1 MSHGHR
7 RQLQVVAI
15 VLGLAGAQGIHTCTD
30 DAVSFADPIFD
41 GDDNLLKALGDVL
54 LGEYSLDSSDPF
66 AITGSL
72 SSAMAQHVNVGL
84 FKEGEQSVDL
94 EHGLVMSSC
103 HLLDCAEPLPEGFGE
118 VTTQLTINFHTPCAN
133 EICLD
138 YTLASD
144 VEDYENITS
153 AFSMKMDGLDVI
165 DGDSLTTLLTIN
177 RPLQVPA
184 FAQAEMSNTNCQMEA
199 VTNAVPVCILL
210 EPGTHTLELSLM
222 YNSDAGKNVAAYLSS
237 SGLQLCPEGLPEVIA
252 FASEQ
257 GAESPPQVSAPPY
270 DPSSSQ
276 KMFQS
281 MTVKSDP
288 HFKGLRG
295 QRYDVTGISGRYY
308 SLVSDYTLLLNAKY
322 GIAYATGMYVDEAK
336 NVWPMRPR
344 GTWITQLGI
353 TAPAAISDA
362 TDDKLYII
370 KVGIYSDVTALQE
383 DCEPHEPCKVPQYD
397 RKTSYLSYG
406 GVIIG
411 GNWVMDSA
419 YSWAED
425 PTTNVWFTNRK
436 NWSTVHIVS
445 PLLNMG
451 VDIVPP
457 PTGWQ
462 IPAEEKAAY
471 THLNLNIKSMDLS
484 DGSHGLLGVTKHIR
498 LDAQGNAIMAAYNDD
513 GDGVIE
519 GQSEEYMVP
528 NLWSPQFKYSVTS
541 ALFTNSPEL
550 V

>member
-1 MSHGHR
+1 MY
-7 RQLQVVAI
+7 L
-15 VLGLAGAQGIHTCTD
+15 
-30 DAVSFADPIFD
+30 
-41 GDDNLLKALGDVL
+41 
-54 LGEYSLDSSDPF
+54 
-66 AITGSL
+66 
-72 SSAMAQHVNVGL
+72 
-84 FKEGEQSVDL
+84 
-94 EHGLVMSSC
+94 
-103 HLLDCAEPLPEGFGE
+103 PLTWPW
-118 VTTQLTINFHTPCAN
+118 
-133 EICLD
+133 
-138 YTLASD
+138 
-144 VEDYENITS
+144 
-153 AFSMKMDGLDVI
+153 
-165 DGDSLTTLLTIN
+165 
-177 RPLQVPA
+177 
-184 FAQAEMSNTNCQMEA
+184 
-199 VTNAVPVCILL
+199 
-210 EPGTHTLELSLM
+210 
-222 YNSDAGKNVAAYLSS
+222 
-237 SGLQLCPEGLPEVIA
+237 
-252 FASEQ
+252 
-257 GAESPPQVSAPPY
+257 SP
-270 DPSSSQ
+270 
-276 KMFQS
+276 
-281 MTVKSDP
+281 T
-288 HFKGLRG
+288 RG

-457 PTGWQ
+457 PTGALAKSPADKSIGNVGWQ

-498 LDAQGNAIMAAYNDD
+498 LDAQGNAVRPVYQRLAA
-513 GDGVIE
+513 GC
-519 GQSEEYMVP
+519 
-528 NLWSPQFKYSVTS
+528 
-541 ALFTNSPEL
+541 ALHRGAS
-550 V
+550 